1 MILNTI
7 AWLVLTKQTKTFE
20 KQDESCQASSPKVK
34 DYNLPPSP
42 ATSPGGRLLEEIED
56 FAWNRMKCCI
66 AIALIHLLHRQ
77 ILQFLHLSDLSQ
89 LMKYIKRSKYY
100 EVWGLCIIVY
110 SQ

>member
-1 MILNTI
+1 MKAVKPVL
-7 AWLVLTKQTKTFE
+7 LV
-20 KQDESCQASSPKVK
+20 KVK
-34 DYNLPPSP
+34 VNDYNLPPSP

-89 LMKYIKRSKYY
+89 VMKYIKRSKYY
-100 EVWGLCIIVY
+100 EVFSLCIIVY